1 MHVKLKAQRSV
12 MTEIIEAKRTA
23 QAQDREIERIELTR
37 NEVMILSRE
46 LEKFLWGKAL
56 ATKTAY
62 DASSFRPVDMYLFG
76 IDLVYEPEEDDDL

>member
-37 NEVMILSRE
+37 NEVLILSRE
-46 LEKFLWGKAL
+46 LEKHLGCKGL
-56 ATKTAY
+56 AIKTAY
-62 DASSFRPVDMYLFG
+62 DASFFRPVDMYLFG
-76 IDLVYEPEEDDDL
+76 INLVYEPEEDDDL